1 MGRTSPAF
9 PTLDTLTTR
18 RDLRALAAGL
28 PSWPP
33 HLRGGWT
40 ASTREQLARDTPEW
54 VVTPSRSWPRPPRRT
69 PHHPR
74 CARVTCRTSGR
85 PLRRTK
91 FAVVLWCELCPR
103 LAPST
108 FCHVPVSGFH
118 RCWSSGVLARP
129 SRLGWL
135 PPQASSIR
143 RGGADLQLSPAVSDG
158 PMVKGRWRAGR
169 GRGAQGDS
177 GMVPLLEQLDG
188 DAVGWWEAIDHPGLA
203 VAVWCRRMSGAGGW
217 RRRPVCNTPMG
228 CRP

>member
-1 MGRTSPAF
+1 
-9 PTLDTLTTR
+9 
-18 RDLRALAAGL
+18 
-28 PSWPP
+28 
-33 HLRGGWT
+33 LRGGWT
-40 ASTREQLARDTPEW
+40 ASTREQLARDTPG
-54 VVTPSRSWPRPPRRT
+54 VGCDTVSKLASTTAPHTSPPSLREGYMHSELG
-69 PHHPR
+69 
-74 CARVTCRTSGR
+74 AGR
-85 PLRRTK
+85 LDGQSSRL
-91 FAVVLWCELCPR
+91 FWCELCPR

-108 FCHVPVSGFH
+108 FCHMPVSGFH

-169 GRGAQGDS
+169 GRGAQGDA
-177 GMVPLLEQLDG
+177 GMVPLLEQRDG